1 MNPDFNSGFFL
12 TIAGIITAFLSG
24 TLVYCIKSKCSR
36 CTLCYGLIDIQRD
49 VALEEKIEEAEEEAE
64 LSKAAA
70 AVARLVK
77 DRENQENG
85 RKGGA
90 LEALELEVAEA
101 KEEAHLGE

>member
-49 VALEEKIEEAEEEAE
+49 VALEEKIEEAELEKGINPYEN
-64 LSKAAA
+64 
-70 AVARLVK
+70 VK
-77 DRENQENG
+77 SDNNMM
-85 RKGGA
+85 K
-90 LEALELEVAEA
+90 
-101 KEEAHLGE
+101 K